1 MATESSSPW
10 SFPLAAAAFLA
21 LAGLALAPGCDDGT
35 MKCDAPIDCM
45 QADESGLTRIWECV
59 ENVCDA
65 RPCETSP
72 DCPIG
77 FACAEMPPE
86 EGEERTGQEPR
97 FCSEGCTRDS
107 DCRAD
112 EFCRAGSCDK
122 RPCRSGNLDCGVAE
136 ICDSATGECVF
147 AGPPFCQE
155 CDPSFNVLLEDG
167 CQVSQTTHEGCG
179 DGNFCLAFGSG
190 PTCGVPCGSNADCP
204 GGFSCG
210 YILREFYGCPKDWQI
225 IGPFC
230 TSDLCREL
238 L

>member
-1 MATESSSPW
+1 MATERP
-10 SFPLAAAAFLA
+10 PLRALLLAGAAAVLFG
-21 LAGLALAPGCDDGT
+21 GLLLAPGCDDGT
-35 MKCDAPIDCM
+35 VSCGAPIDCIE
-45 QADESGLTRIWECV
+45 ADASGLARIWACV
-59 ENVCDA
+59 DNVCEA
-65 RPCETSP
+65 RPCTTSP

-77 FACAEMPPE
+77 YTCAELPPE

-97 FCSEGCTRDS
+97 FCSEGCTRDT

-112 EFCRAGSCDK
+112 QYCRAGECAK

-136 ICDSATGECVF
+136 VCDSTTGECVF
-147 AGPPFCQE
+147 AGAPYCQE
-155 CDPSFNVLLEDG
+155 CDASLNQLLEEG
-167 CQVSQTTHEGCG
+167 CQISQVTHPGCG

-190 PTCGVPCGSNADCP
+190 PTCGVPCDSNADCP

-210 YILREFYGCPKDWQI
+210 YILREFLGCPDDWQI